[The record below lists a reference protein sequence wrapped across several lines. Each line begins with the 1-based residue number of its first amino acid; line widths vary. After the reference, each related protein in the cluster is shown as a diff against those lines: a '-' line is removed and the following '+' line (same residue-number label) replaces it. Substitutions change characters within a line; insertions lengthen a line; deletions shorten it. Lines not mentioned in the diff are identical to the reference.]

1 MGGSYSKYDVDA
13 SLENAY
19 EMLNNHAEELNKL
32 SSWREEVDNKIKAID
47 MRISLGNNTQSTG
60 SSADVQSLLK
70 KR

>member
-19 EMLNNHAEELNKL
+19 EMLNNHVEELNKL

-47 MRISLGNNTQSTG
+47 MRISLCNNTQSTG